1 MLMLG
6 GVAEKFDDAVS
17 MVRTTIRDGKA
28 LAKFKQ
34 FVAAQ
39 GGDTRYI
46 DHPELFEQAHVI
58 EEIHSEQEGFVE
70 HINAQEI
77 GICSLILGGGR
88 ETKDSQIDPTVGLVF
103 SKKVADP
110 VKKGDLLAT
119 IYGNEEEKVRQAV
132 KHFKENFHIA
142 KDQLEKPQMIKQVL
156 S

>member
-1 MLMLG
+1 M
-6 GVAEKFDDAVS
+6 
-17 MVRTTIRDGKA
+17 IRDGKA
-28 LAKFKQ
+28 FAKFKQ

-58 EEIHSEQEGFVE
+58 EEIRSEQEGFVE